1 MFPGFRC
8 KDRPVDQTNWSG
20 TQWPIPADTLRS
32 DDVVITSKRRHFDFW
47 RNYAKVTPFWRN
59 SDVIIAPCV
68 VGGGGGGGGGGG
80 VIQILAFS
88 SDYVAPVL
96 GTWDE
101 HSREQYVCVLVYI
114 IINWSFQIIAFI
126 TIIGVCQANATA
138 SWILSFSFSTKVG
151 VCPSVCAFRMTL
163 PLCRFTKFR
172 RMMHSQVTPAWSRLL
187 NWPCS
192 AILYISHGTL
202 KFAIIAVD
210 QVLWRR

>member
-1 MFPGFRC
+1 MCLSLWSRC
-8 KDRPVDQTNWSG
+8 FLASDAKIDQSTRQIGLARNDPSQH
-20 TQWPIPADTLRS
+20 THYAVMTSLLRQN
-32 DDVVITSKRRHFDFW
+32 DVILIFDVITPKWRR
-47 RNYAKVTPFWRN
+47 
-59 SDVIIAPCV
+59 SDVIATAMCL
-68 VGGGGGGGGGGG
+68 GGGGG